1 MELPLLQ
8 QKSVARRKVQNL
20 VLKRLK
26 PALNRKIYIKAK
38 LKLGFFLL

>member
-8 QKSVARRKVQNL
+8 QKNVARRKVLNL

-26 PALNRKIYIKAK
+26 LALNKTIDIKAK
-38 LKLGFFLL
+38 LKLGFF